1 MWGNPYKRKSFH
13 DFIELFKTTI
23 ARGKAEI
30 NQIKVWRAEF
40 LLILGKAKQAIK
52 ILEKVDSFEYV
63 DCWIASAF
71 VIMEDYEK
79 AQKILTRYLKNSRE
93 IMKPLFG

>member
-13 DFIELFKTTI
+13 DFIEPFKTTI
-23 ARGKAEI
+23 AKGKAEI
-30 NQIKVWRAEF
+30 NQIKVWEAEF

-52 ILEKVDSFEYV
+52 ILEFEYV

-71 VIMEDYEK
+71 VIMEDYE
-79 AQKILTRYLKNSRE
+79 ASI
-93 IMKPLFG
+93 